1 MIVLEQDLVDKAL
14 AQFPKGPLAQTAVKS
29 IGNQLGVD
37 YIIYGSVTKIGDS
50 LSIDAK
56 LFDLKEDK
64 SVTPLFVTCKGMDSV
79 IPEIAQFA
87 SKAHARIMGIEY
99 PQPSA
104 PTLTVTAPP
113 SDIKSAFIIARKE
126 AEFWKSQSLPVEIK
140 GVDIGDVDGDGKN
153 ETVVMGDRTIDIY
166 MYSDDKLILKK
177 TLKGRGRDNYLSL
190 DVADINGN
198 GVAEIFV
205 SNLVH
210 NTLES
215 FVMEFQGG
223 EFREIAANKNYFF
236 RVIRTTKDPRIL
248 IGQRMGLDGILYGS
262 VYKLAWKDGQYM
274 ESETIPLPGKTIV
287 CGFNLIDLDNKGEE
301 EIVLVD
307 NNDYVKVLSSKG
319 KLLWRSEEIYG
330 GTRDFFT
337 LYPSGSKGVDVDL
350 EERVYLQNR
359 ILSRMQKKEPEVIL
373 LKNIST
379 TGKLF
384 ERVRLYKESEVY
396 SLVWDGLGL
405 SEKWRTKKIHGYT
418 ADFHIK
424 DIDNDGRDELV
435 VGIIDSTGSIFSK
448 KKSYVLAYELR

>member
-1 MIVLEQDLVDKAL
+1 M
-14 AQFPKGPLAQTAVKS
+14 
-29 IGNQLGVD
+29 
-37 YIIYGSVTKIGDS
+37 
-50 LSIDAK
+50 
-56 LFDLKEDK
+56 
-64 SVTPLFVTCKGMDSV
+64 
-79 IPEIAQFA
+79 
-87 SKAHARIMGIEY
+87 
-99 PQPSA
+99 
-104 PTLTVTAPP
+104 
-113 SDIKSAFIIARKE
+113 
-126 AEFWKSQSLPVEIK
+126 
-140 GVDIGDVDGDGKN
+140 
-153 ETVVMGDRTIDIY
+153 
-166 MYSDDKLILKK
+166 
-177 TLKGRGRDNYLSL
+177 
-190 DVADINGN
+190 
-198 GVAEIFV
+198 
-205 SNLVH
+205 
-210 NTLES
+210 
-215 FVMEFQGG
+215 
-223 EFREIAANKNYFF
+223 
-236 RVIRTTKDPRIL
+236 
-248 IGQRMGLDGILYGS
+248 
-262 VYKLAWKDGQYM
+262 
-274 ESETIPLPGKTIV
+274 
-287 CGFNLIDLDNKGEE
+287 
-301 EIVLVD
+301 LVD

-319 KLLWRSEEIYG
+319 ELLWRSEEIYG